1 MGVRKPHRVRS
12 KSARQSAPESRA
24 SPLQALE
31 RTLLVLVQ
39 DLAGNEVV
47 VDSVCDVRSDREAP
61 MLASAFGKRCVPVSL
76 CQVRQIR
83 DFLQLASF
91 HGGYTVRR
99 ID

>member
-1 MGVRKPHRVRS
+1 
-12 KSARQSAPESRA
+12 
-24 SPLQALE
+24 
-31 RTLLVLVQ
+31 
-39 DLAGNEVV
+39 
-47 VDSVCDVRSDREAP
+47 
-61 MLASAFGKRCVPVSL
+61 MLASAFGNRCVPVSL